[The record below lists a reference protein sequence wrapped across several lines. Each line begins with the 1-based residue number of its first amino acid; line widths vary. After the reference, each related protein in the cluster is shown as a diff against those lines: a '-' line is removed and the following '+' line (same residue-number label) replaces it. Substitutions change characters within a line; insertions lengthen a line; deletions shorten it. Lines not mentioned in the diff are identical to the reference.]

1 VSTAVFQMFVCIVFT
16 RMHVQVLCP
25 WFGFSHSSRSGSDT
39 VSLTWHPHKLLFLVL
54 EFHSLSSYLLCLKW
68 LKAHVLLAAPSKYHK
83 LGP

>member
-1 VSTAVFQMFVCIVFT
+1 
-16 RMHVQVLCP
+16 
-25 WFGFSHSSRSGSDT
+25 
-39 VSLTWHPHKLLFLVL
+39 VL